1 VGVFC
6 TQRSME
12 GVFRDVLNLYSYEVH
27 VAFTRPVRPE
37 RIAAGAAQVP
47 GITHVESWVITY
59 GTRVRPNG
67 VLGTNISLSGPPPDQ
82 ETVVPTL
89 LEGRWLLPEDGN
101 AVVVSAG
108 VLDQEPDL
116 AVGKDLTLEIGSK
129 ESSWRIVGVYLSGD
143 SSGYVNSPALAR
155 AAGMAG
161 RANRAVIKI
170 AHAED
175 PLAQQEVARMLEER
189 YERAGLP
196 VDSSLTIHEVISGSL
211 NQINMVAYLM
221 LIVAVLLA
229 VVGGL
234 GLAATM
240 GLNVLERTREIG
252 VLRAIGASSRSTFG
266 IVLAEGIVIG
276 LLSGA
281 LGTLLSVPIGRLLSY
296 GVGKAFL
303 GAEIKHVYSWLGVGL
318 WLVVAA
324 VVSAAA
330 SLWPARR
337 ASRISVREALAYE

>member
-1 VGVFC
+1 
-6 TQRSME
+6 M
-12 GVFRDVLNLYSYEVH
+12 
-27 VAFTRPVRPE
+27 

-59 GTRVRPNG
+59 GTRVRPDG
-67 VLGTNISLSGPPPDQ
+67 VRGINISLSGPPPDQ

-89 LEGRWLLPEDGN
+89 LDGRWLLPEDEN

-108 VLDQEPDL
+108 ILGEEPDL
-116 AVGKDLTLEIGSK
+116 AVGKDLTLEIGNK

-155 AAGMAG
+155 AAGMSG

-170 AHAED
+170 ADAEN

-221 LIVAVLLA
+221 LIVAALLA

-252 VLRAIGASSRSTFG
+252 VLRAIGASNRSTFG

-276 LLSGA
+276 LLSWA

-303 GAEIKHVYSWLGVGL
+303 SAEIKHVHSWLGVGL
-318 WLVVAA
+318 WFVVAA
-324 VVSAAA
+324 SVSAVA

-337 ASRISVREALAYE
+337 ASRIRVREALAYE